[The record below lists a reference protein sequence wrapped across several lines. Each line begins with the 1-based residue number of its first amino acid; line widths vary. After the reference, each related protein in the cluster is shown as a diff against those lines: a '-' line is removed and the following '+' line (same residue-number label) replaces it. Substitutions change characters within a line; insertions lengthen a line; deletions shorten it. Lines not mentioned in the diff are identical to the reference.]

1 VLAGLGLSDDELRGL
16 SSRGVIKMQT

>member
-16 SSRGVIKMQT
+16 SSQGVIKMQT